1 MEVALGA
8 RKKPRLFR
16 AEEAAEETLTQ
27 DLERYRQA
35 ALELGATGAKII
47 PAHWVTVDE
56 RVRLKCYIPR
66 CMYYGTSPSCPPFTP
81 DVELIR
87 QAFARYR
94 WAILFKIDVTPV
106 EDFADGERK
115 TERIPV
121 IKLTSDIAG
130 EVENMAFH
138 DGYHLA
144 IGLGCDGCR
153 LAYCEREPCPVLD
166 GGSCRF
172 PLRARPALEGMAIDV
187 YNLVTKAGW
196 DVYPLSRSTDPSSVP
211 SAISVG
217 LILVW

>member
-1 MEVALGA
+1 MVVALGA

-16 AEEAAEETLTQ
+16 GEEAAAETLTE

-35 ALELGATGAKII
+35 ALELGATSAKII

-66 CMYYGTSPSCPPFTP
+66 CMYYGASPSCPPFTP
-81 DVELIR
+81 DVDFIR

-94 WAILFKIDVTPV
+94 WAILFKIDSTPV

-115 TERIPV
+115 AERIPV

-153 LAYCEREPCPVLD
+153 LAYCERERCTVLD
-166 GGSCRF
+166 GGDCKF
-172 PLRARPALEGMAIDV
+172 PLRSRPALEGMAIDV

-196 DVYPLSRSTDPSSVP
+196 DVYPISRSTDPSSVP
-211 SAISVG
+211 CAISVG